1 MRAPIKTKSDFEKL
15 FQHVETMERPAT
27 YRLMLL
33 LSVRLGLRPMELA
46 GLEREWFSDDELRI
60 PIGHSK
66 RKAGRSLPL
75 NEEIKAAL
83 VAHMGNSGGRVFRNA
98 TGDAFTPHGITLA
111 MKRLYKRAG
120 IDGSCYSGRRSLA
133 TSLVDRNVNIAV
145 VSQVLGHSSIAT
157 TQSYIGV
164 TDNMMRRALFA

>member
-1 MRAPIKTKSDFEKL
+1 MRAPIKTDLEFEKL
-15 FQHVETMERPAT
+15 FQHVETMSRPAT

-46 GLEREWFSDDELRI
+46 GLDRSWFGDDELRI

-75 NEEIKAAL
+75 SEEILAAL
-83 VAHMGNSGGRVFRNA
+83 ADHMGDRAGRVFLNSA
-98 TGDAFTPHGITLA
+98 GDAFTPHGITLA
-111 MKRLYKRAG
+111 MKRLYTRAG
-120 IDGSCYSGRRSLA
+120 VDGSCYSGRRSLA
-133 TSLVDRNVNIAV
+133 TSLVDRNINIAV

-164 TDNMMRRALFA
+164 TDNMMRRALFS